1 MCYRFVFL
9 PALVLMLGMTGAV
22 RAAQSVTPDQSATT
36 KMQQQALAQAVSRLW
51 SAMSHPAAK
60 PADTASLQVLFH
72 PDAMVAGAR
81 PGASQLRQQ
90 SGSAFLQSLQQVS
103 PKGFYECEIG
113 REVRIYGA
121 FATVLSLV
129 ESRPDP
135 SQKQADVTGINSLQW
150 YHNGD
155 KWQLLSLYY
164 YLEHQPGEL
173 KQWPLAPA
181 AVRAA
186 AGSCL

>member
-1 MCYRFVFL
+1 MKNNYIFL
-9 PALVLMLGMTGAV
+9 LAWIACMAEGK
-22 RAAQSVTPDQSATT
+22 AAEPQT
-36 KMQQQALAQAVSRLW
+36 QQLETAVSQMW
-51 SAMSHPAAK
+51 QAMSHAPDVAADV
-60 PADTASLQVLFH
+60 AVLQPLFH

-81 PGASQLRQQ
+81 PGAGKLRQQ
-90 SGSAFLQSLQQVS
+90 SGSAFLQTLQQVS

-129 ESRPDP
+129 ESRSDP
-135 SQKQADVTGINSLQW
+135 SQKQADVTGINSLHW

-155 KWQLLSLYY
+155 KWQLISLYY

-173 KQWPLAPA
+173 KQWPLAPD

>member
-1 MCYRFVFL
+1 MVHRFVFL
-9 PALVLMLGMTGAV
+9 PALVLMLGFVGSV
-22 RAAQSVTPDQSATT
+22 LAAQAITPDQSAERQT
-36 KMQQQALAQAVSRLW
+36 QQLETAVSKLW
-51 SAMSHPAAK
+51 SAMSHAPVM
-60 PADTASLQVLFH
+60 PADTASLQALFH
-72 PDAMVAGAR
+72 PDAIVTGAR
-81 PGASQLRQQ
+81 PGTGKLHQQ
-90 SGSAFLQSLQQVS
+90 SGSAVLQALQQVS
-103 PKGFYECEIG
+103 TKGFYECEIG

-129 ESRPDP
+129 ESRTDP
-135 SQKQADVTGINSLQW
+135 TQKHADVTGINSLQW

-155 KWQLLSLYY
+155 KWQLISLYY

-173 KQWPLAPA
+173 KQWPLVPD